1 MTLQERITA
10 DVTLAAKSGDDA
22 RRDTLRFL
30 LAALHNREIEK
41 RSASPK
47 QGIAGGEGTEDP
59 LTDEDVMA
67 VVAREVKKRNEAIV
81 FFEKGNRPE
90 QAAKE
95 KAELAVLEAYLPAA
109 LPEAEVEKLVDEAIR
124 ATGATSVKDIGKVMG
139 AFRELAEKAAKS
151 LPTGQ
156 AGLPAGRQGVRVDA
170 SAVGMKVK
178 EKLGG

>member
-1 MTLQERITA
+1 MTFHERIVSDA
-10 DVTLAAKSGDDA
+10 ALAVKGGDDA

-30 LAALHNREIEK
+30 LSSLHNREIEK
-41 RSASPK
+41 RSASLK
-47 QGIAGGEGTEDP
+47 QGEAGGGEKEG
-59 LTDEDVMA
+59 LSDEDVMS
-67 VVAREVKKRNEAIV
+67 VVEREVKKRKEAIE
-81 FFEKGNRPE
+81 FFEKGNRAE

-95 KAELAVLEAYLPAA
+95 KAELAILESYLPAA
-109 LPEAEVEKLVDEAIR
+109 LPEAEVEKLVDEAIH

-139 AFRELAEKAAKS
+139 AVMKAAKS

-170 SAVGMKVK
+170 SAVGLKVK